1 MLSPKFSCCRLA
13 YFGAGDKN
21 GRNNKRED
29 MNSNFSLIA
38 IGVIGV
44 TFAGCN
50 ANTPH
55 PDAAKTAVATPATV
69 TGAQIVRLDPKLD
82 SVIAPET
89 QIEKVASGFNFTEG
103 PMWRE
108 RRLWFSD
115 LTGNKMYAVTPDGKV
130 TLLMAHAGGLE
141 SFPAG
146 AFMGSNAMVTD
157 KDGSVLM
164 MQHGKRRI
172 ARLNDQLTPITF
184 IGKFEGKR
192 LNSPNDLVFAPDG
205 SLWFTDPPYG
215 LPGQDKD
222 PAKELKFNGV
232 FRYAGGKLT
241 AAIKNLSRPNG
252 IGFSADGK
260 TLYIANSGP
269 DMFVER
275 YQVAPDGTVSHG
287 TKFIEYPGTATDV
300 PDGLKLDTDDNLWT
314 TGPGG
319 IRVISPAG
327 KVLGQI
333 KLPEVAANLAWAD
346 GGKTLYI
353 TGSTSIYRF
362 KVVTSGKMPLYQK

>member
-1 MLSPKFSCCRLA
+1 MDHS
-13 YFGAGDKN
+13 
-21 GRNNKRED
+21 
-29 MNSNFSLIA
+29 
-38 IGVIGV
+38 
-44 TFAGCN
+44 
-50 ANTPH
+50 
-55 PDAAKTAVATPATV
+55 
-69 TGAQIVRLDPKLD
+69 
-82 SVIAPET
+82 
-89 QIEKVASGFNFTEG
+89 
-103 PMWRE
+103 
-108 RRLWFSD
+108 
-115 LTGNKMYAVTPDGKV
+115 
-130 TLLMAHAGGLE
+130 GGLE

-164 MQHGKRRI
+164 MQHGVRRI
-172 ARLNDQLTPITF
+172 ARLNDQLTPTTF
-184 IGKFEGKR
+184 IDKFEGKR
-192 LNSPNDLVFAPDG
+192 LNSPNDLVFAPDS

-232 FRYAGGKLT
+232 FRYANGKLT
-241 AAIKNLSRPNG
+241 VPIRDLSRPNG
-252 IGFSADGK
+252 LGFTADGK
-260 TLYIANSGP
+260 TLYVANSGP

-275 YQVAPDGTVSHG
+275 YQVAADGTVSHG
-287 TKFIEYPGTATDV
+287 TKFIEYPGTAPDV
-300 PDGLKLDTDDNLWT
+300 PDGLKLDSADNLWT

-353 TGSTSIYRF
+353 TGSTSIYRL
-362 KVVTSGKMPLYQK
+362 KVMTSGKMPLYQK